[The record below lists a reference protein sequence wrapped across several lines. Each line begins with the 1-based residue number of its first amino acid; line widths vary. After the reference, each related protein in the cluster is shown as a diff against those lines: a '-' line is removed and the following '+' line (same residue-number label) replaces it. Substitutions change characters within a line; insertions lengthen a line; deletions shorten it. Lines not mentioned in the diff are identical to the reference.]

1 MIVSSPEMTED
12 TQTLQW
18 RLLRTHADGRANT
31 NVDKHDVLQNM
42 LPVFQHADC
51 RTCYRAGAGFRWI
64 CRQIIKRF

>member
-1 MIVSSPEMTED
+1 MIVSSPEMAED

-51 RTCYRAGAGFRWI
+51 RTCYRTGAGFRWI